1 MTTLIKTFSDND
13 NFSNAIVPLT
23 IDISEVIFI
32 YSHNIENKKLN
43 ACKEVI
49 QRNKN
54 IKITFLH
61 VKENDVDNL
70 IKDDCIIDVSARQY
84 LSLVLFEKALK
95 KNNEIIYFNGQD
107 KKIISY
113 KDHKV
118 YNNTLFNLSITDLIK
133 LGGGT
138 ITTNMHKPIT
148 NRKAIELI
156 YRLVDENSNK
166 YSELVYYLGKVNSMI
181 AAYHTGKLTYK
192 LSDTVVDK
200 IENDY
205 LYSKFQK
212 YNLFSIDR
220 TTLSFP
226 NEEIQEIFNASGAL
240 LENYIYNKLLDS
252 NYFDEVMMSV
262 SINFN
267 SEQFKYPVVCEL
279 DGLVLEDNTL
289 LLVSIKSSN
298 VDTDAL
304 NEIKLHNLVFGNKYS
319 KAVIC
324 LNDELNLKRPSIYA
338 KAEELDIKVID
349 ETTFHN
355 KNVAQEIL
363 AIINNEYRYEN
374 I

>member
-32 YSHNIENKKLN
+32 YSHNVENKKLN

-212 YNLFSIDR
+212 YNLFSIDG

-252 NYFDEVMMSV
+252 NYFDEVMMSA

-279 DGLVLEDNTL
+279 DGLVLKDNTL
-289 LLVSIKSSN
+289 LLISIKSSN

-338 KAEELDIKVID
+338 KAEELDIKIID

-363 AIINNEYRYEN
+363 AIINNEYRYEK